1 MEEPQQTYKQ
11 YVMVLEP
18 ADLASE
24 IEAWTE
30 LEYPHLDPAY
40 DLTDVHYHMKAGL
53 FGYDI
58 QDRIWDCEGD
68 IECAEL
74 YNSYDGWSM
83 GAYMRMDYYDGF
95 TDYVNF
101 GACWEDGNCWGAW
114 LKYENGN
121 YYSTE
126 ISFHFDGEFSD

>member
-1 MEEPQQTYKQ
+1 
-11 YVMVLEP
+11 
-18 ADLASE
+18 
-24 IEAWTE
+24 
-30 LEYPHLDPAY
+30 
-40 DLTDVHYHMKAGL
+40 
-53 FGYDI
+53 
-58 QDRIWDCEGD
+58 
-68 IECAEL
+68 
-74 YNSYDGWSM
+74 M

-126 ISFHFDGEFSD
+126 ISFHFDGEFSDQLPQIPSDPSVQYYEWNSNYMYSYYDLQFNYIWYYMEYGTVFSRWMPNRD